1 MIVAER
7 QRRLAEKHLQ
17 KSIAR
22 LLKALEKE
30 FSALD
35 FSDDDAARG
44 SPAWPR
50 KWFRES
56 RRRKGRWRCEKARRE
71 GGLRYARSL
80 FKARILARPVA
91 QLEKTNATGQRSPP
105 NRPAPLVA

>member
-1 MIVAER
+1 MNDLVGRRRQIIAMIVAER

-17 KSIAR
+17 KSNAR

-56 RRRKGRWRCEKARRE
+56 RRRRVAGAVKKPGAKAGSDMRARFLRQGFRRGRWR
-71 GGLRYARSL
+71 S
-80 FKARILARPVA
+80 
-91 QLEKTNATGQRSPP
+91 
-105 NRPAPLVA
+105 